1 MISVWDSGDFAYQG
15 VGVTLQVGNP
25 PSLPIGSG
33 QTYADRFGQLLVEVG
48 DAGDHFLIP
57 NKFTIMKIDGTLVEG
72 WLQATVK
79 FPPDVYSGN
88 ATLVQRRGVP
98 LIRSQALV
106 PDGNGATVEVTPE
119 GGLQKC
125 KEFGTSPVPCERYID
140 GRANP
145 AALDFITTFT
155 LPRPEQ
161 ACPVSDIVPQLQ
173 PLPRHGPCR
182 ASRACPLLSLAAL
195 LSRRLTAPSARRRPS
210 GSRGRSGT
218 ATPPR
223 QCRAS

>member
-1 MISVWDSGDFAYQG
+1 LQVTFTMISVWDSGDFAYQG

-155 LPRPEQ
+155 L
-161 ACPVSDIVPQLQ
+161 
-173 PLPRHGPCR
+173 
-182 ASRACPLLSLAAL
+182 LSLAAL